1 MKQFV
6 FVIEINAFL
15 GLRTANPI
23 WPEDPLGLM
32 RCGLASQVYILI
44 YFTSFGLYNFSYQH
58 FARRKLTPLR

>member
-32 RCGLASQVYILI
+32 RWVGVLSLHPYL
-44 YFTSFGLYNFSYQH
+44 LH
-58 FARRKLTPLR
+58 FLRAV